1 LGCGWHVRPEGEM
14 MDRLFKIVLTGLLLI
29 VAFFQAVQ
37 VVTRYVLEIP
47 MMGLEEMLIYPTLW
61 LYVLG
66 SVNASREDSQIRANV
81 LDVFLKTQ
89 RARLKLAVT
98 AEVISLGIVAW
109 LTWWGWD
116 FFRYSL
122 RVWKESPTLYVPTF
136 YSDCAVFIGLLLM
149 TLWTVK
155 SLIKHVR
162 VLAAHNPSLD
172 AEVNNG

>member
-1 LGCGWHVRPEGEM
+1 
-14 MDRLFKIVLTGLLLI
+14 MDRLFKVVLTGLLLT
-29 VAFFQAVQ
+29 VAIFQAVQ

-61 LYVLG
+61 LYILG

-81 LDVFLKTQ
+81 LEIFLKTP
-89 RARLKLAVT
+89 RARLKLAAL
-98 AEVISLGIVAW
+98 AEVISLGIVGW

-136 YSDCAVFIGLLLM
+136 YSDCAVFIGLALM
-149 TLWTVK
+149 TFWTALT
-155 SLIKHVR
+155 LIKHLR
-162 VLAAHNPSLD
+162 ALAADAHNIRV
-172 AEVNNG
+172 EVNNG

>member
-1 LGCGWHVRPEGEM
+1 M
-14 MDRLFKIVLTGLLLI
+14 MDRLFKVVLTGLLLI

-37 VVTRYVLEIP
+37 VVTRYVFEIP
-47 MMGLEEMLIYPTLW
+47 VMGLEEMLIYPTLW

-81 LDVFLKTQ
+81 LEIFLKTP
-89 RARLKLAVT
+89 RGRLKLSVL
-98 AEVISLGIVAW
+98 AEVISLGIVGW

-136 YSDCAVFIGLLLM
+136 YSDCAVFIGLVLM
-149 TLWTVK
+149 TLWTVA
-155 SLIKHVR
+155 SLIKHLR
-162 VLAAHNPSLD
+162 ALAADKVSSGV
-172 AEVNNG
+172 EVNNG